1 MPHMKEPSHIKSP
14 TKLKT
19 SERPKVSFG
28 PYVEKHRPV
37 PGKQKD
43 FANQT
48 RHVAKGHFT
57 PNPGKSLISAL
68 NKIPYQKLHIHKC
81 QISLSWYCFNIFSD
95 PSHHN
100 CCSFINIRPP
110 SPRRPG
116 LNLSD
121 PSNPILHPPRLT
133 YSNFNKKEG
142 GSSLPQQAEKKK
154 RVIIEFSLFTN

>member
-1 MPHMKEPSHIKSP
+1 MKEPSHINY
-14 TKLKT
+14 TTLKT
-19 SERPKVSFG
+19 TERPKVSFG
-28 PYVEKHRPV
+28 PYVEKRKPV
-37 PGKQKD
+37 PGKQKQKD

-68 NKIPYQKLHIHKC
+68 SKITFVCVDHTSYTSTNAKFHSIGIVLI
-81 QISLSWYCFNIFSD
+81 FFSD
-95 PSHHN
+95 LSHHN
-100 CCSFINIRPP
+100 CCSFMNIRPP

-154 RVIIEFSLFTN
+154 RVIIEFT